1 LDKIKG
7 MNGNP
12 VNNVAAQIRA
22 QQALRPRARS
32 RPRRRW
38 TFDKDVPGASALRQG
53 FSDMMER
60 TEGSI
65 AQNSLRDDIETTREQ
80 HEISKRFIE
89 DDANER
95 WAKKRRISDNTTESL
110 TDMGVDKTLVDF
122 ADFAFRAGDSARE
135 GLPWNYPYDAVRKTM
150 LTTKDNT
157 LDAAHALTQFVDYVG
172 LGSGRQA
179 NHTLTQFVD
188 YVGLN
193 GAAQVQQGAGK
204 CAHYV
209 D

>member
-1 LDKIKG
+1 
-7 MNGNP
+7 
-12 VNNVAAQIRA
+12 
-22 QQALRPRARS
+22 
-32 RPRRRW
+32 
-38 TFDKDVPGASALRQG
+38 
-53 FSDMMER
+53 MMDR

-80 HEISKRFIE
+80 HEISKRFID

-150 LTTKDNT
+150 LTQKDNT

>member
-1 LDKIKG
+1 
-7 MNGNP
+7 
-12 VNNVAAQIRA
+12 
-22 QQALRPRARS
+22 
-32 RPRRRW
+32 
-38 TFDKDVPGASALRQG
+38 
-53 FSDMMER
+53 MER

-65 AQNSLRDDIETTREQ
+65 AQNSLRDDIETNREQ
-80 HEISKRFIE
+80 HEISKRFID

-95 WAKKRRISDNTTESL
+95 WVKKRRISDNTTESL
-110 TDMGVDKTLVDF
+110 TDMGVDKTLVNF
-122 ADFAFRAGDSARE
+122 ADFAFRAGDTARE
-135 GLPWNYPYDAVRKTM
+135 ALPWNYPYDAMRKTM